1 MSNIKR
7 FKFTK
12 NLYLTLINI
21 NDAKYILKLR
31 CNNNLSQFL
40 NKTSSS
46 LKLQKKWIKDYLKK
60 NYIGEEYYF
69 KFQIKKKKK
78 FQNIG
83 LARVINLSDK
93 KFHFGSWIIE
103 DGFEKFLSIESIFS
117 VYEFAFIKMKFQINK
132 MWIHKKNK
140 KVILMHEMLGAK
152 KEYTDSKQIYYKFSS
167 NKYKIVKKKFS
178 YFFK

>member
-69 KFQIKKKKK
+69 KFQIKKKKISK
-78 FQNIG
+78 Y
-83 LARVINLSDK
+83 
-93 KFHFGSWIIE
+93 W
-103 DGFEKFLSIESIFS
+103 FS
-117 VYEFAFIKMKFQINK
+117 P
-132 MWIHKKNK
+132 
-140 KVILMHEMLGAK
+140 
-152 KEYTDSKQIYYKFSS
+152 
-167 NKYKIVKKKFS
+167 S
-178 YFFK
+178 Y